1 VIKFSAFCVLLMSA
15 SCAVKT
21 KVDPILNPIV
31 AQKLML
37 DLRYFCDD
45 VDTTKTCRE
54 PVTELPQ
61 LLVDMISDTGI
72 GGVIMFAENLQNTKQ
87 ILTLNYALQQAAKKA
102 GHPPLFI
109 AIDQEG
115 GRVVRLPQ
123 SLGTSFAGNMAIG
136 ATFAQHGDRFARESG
151 EIMAKELMSLGFNVN
166 FAPTMDVN
174 VNPLNPVIN
183 VRSYGEDANIVAQL
197 GTAQMAAMQR
207 QGMIATLKH
216 FPGHGDTSVD
226 SHTGLPRVEH
236 DIQQIEAIDL
246 KPFSYAIN
254 KGAINNNVIDKGA
267 INSEAPAMIMTAHI
281 QYPQLDDTEFMAED
295 GNKVMLP
302 ATMSRKILTDLL
314 RNNMGFKGLI
324 VTDALNMAGVAHYFD
339 QTEAVIQTFSAG
351 ADIALMPI
359 SIRRPADIVKLKQLI
374 NDVAI
379 AVQEGRLNRAE
390 MDDSVQRIAALKASY
405 QLSSQIGRFSQ
416 QYSQQDSGQMLDQAI
431 ITAQATLGSLPHQKV
446 EQQLANSAIVA
457 IKNNGVL
464 PLDNSVANVLLVM
477 PDTTKCMGLTFALKT
492 RLPSLTIKCNSV
504 ANIDADVN
512 LAAVEQADIIIT
524 ADITP
529 DQSLVELGGMDDIKH
544 SGERS
549 TKEQQISQQL
559 SMLAT
564 AQDLGKKTLFI
575 SLRTP
580 YNSHLFAP
588 YADAI
593 LASFSYRLTKSE
605 YMDDYGRL
613 ITQYDGPIF
622 NALADVI
629 SGRIQA
635 QGSLPVTVQ

>member
-1 VIKFSAFCVLLMSA
+1 MLKSISLISSNLLIIFTATSLVACMQTPSSLPA
-15 SCAVKT
+15 
-21 KVDPILNPIV
+21 DQELERLV

-37 DLRYFCDD
+37 DIRYFCAE
-45 VDTTKTCRE
+45 TQTEENCIT
-54 PVTELPQ
+54 PVTQLPAQ
-61 LLVDMISDTGI
+61 LSEMISDTGI
-72 GGVIMFAENLQNTKQ
+72 GGVILFANNLEYTPQ
-87 ILTLNYALQQAAKKA
+87 IIGLNNALQQAAQLD
-102 GHPPLFI
+102 GHSPLFI

-123 SLGTSFAGNMAIG
+123 NLGTSFAGNMAIG
-136 ATFAQHGDRFARESG
+136 ATFVKHGDRFARESG

-166 FAPTMDVN
+166 FAPTVDVN

-183 VRSYGEDANIVAQL
+183 VRSFGEDANVVAQL

-226 SHTGLPRVEH
+226 SHTGLPRVDH
-236 DIQQIEAIDL
+236 NLQQIEAVDL
-246 KPFSYAIN
+246 KPFSYAIDN
-254 KGAINNNVIDKGA
+254 D
-267 INSEAPAMIMTAHI
+267 APGMIMTAHI
-281 QYPQLDDTEFMAED
+281 QYPQLDNTEFMAKD
-295 GNKVMLP
+295 GSTVILP

-314 RNNMGFKGLI
+314 RNKMEFKGLI
-324 VTDALNMAGVAHYFD
+324 VTDALNMAGIAHYFG

-359 SIRRPADIVKLKQLI
+359 SIRRPSDIVKLKQLI
-374 NDVAI
+374 SDVAK
-379 AVQEGRLNRAE
+379 AVQKGRLNRLE
-390 MDDSVQRIAALKASY
+390 MHASGQRIAELKASY
-405 QLSSQIGRFSQ
+405 QLSQ
-416 QYSQQDSGQMLDQAI
+416 QTALSIEQTSEQTIKHAI
-431 ITAQATLGSLPHQKV
+431 EIAQATLGSPEHKKV
-446 EQQLANSAIVA
+446 EQQLANSAIVT

-464 PLDNSVANVLLVM
+464 PLDNNVANVLLVM
-477 PDTTKCMGLTFALKT
+477 PDTTKCMGLTLALKT
-492 RLPSLTIKCNSV
+492 RIYRLNIKCTSV
-504 ANIDADVN
+504 ANVYGEAN
-512 LAAVEQADIIIT
+512 LSAVAQADMIIT

-529 DQSLVELGGMDDIKH
+529 DQSLAELGGMDDIKH
-544 SGERS
+544 RRERS
-549 TKEQQISQQL
+549 TKQQQISQQL
-559 SMLAT
+559 SMLEA
-564 AQDLGKKTLFI
+564 AQRLRKKTLFI

-613 ITQYDGPIF
+613 VTQYDGPIF

-629 SGRIQA
+629 SGQVQA
-635 QGSLPVTVQ
+635 QGSLPVTIQ